1 MSKIGDLFIRLGL
14 RKKEFS
20 DGIKQAGSEI
30 SGFGKL
36 TSMVTKAATSA
47 WAAIGLAIGKFATDA
62 IKMTQKWGD
71 EWQITMAGVKGAY
84 GTFIRQLSSGE
95 GFDNLFANM
104 RESYRLAKEVA
115 SAMDEIF
122 ERKNSYSYLEA
133 DINRQIAELD
143 LIRRDTSKS
152 DAEREDASRQ
162 IIELE
167 KQLGEEKKKI
177 AVDEAKYAREMAMD
191 QTKLN
196 SDQLDFMVKEYRNNR
211 DVINQ
216 AREYLATRERINKEL
231 ATYGGSR
238 GSRTDEQWETMQR
251 QAEMAKQRSRDLE
264 ASTSDSV
271 KAVANLVKGYDR
283 ANDELISGLVAADV
297 AVVNIETD
305 ALRAQGRATS
315 TLGSLNKETGGVG
328 NTDRA
333 SDQAAA
339 VLRRAQDA
347 AKSEIQ
353 LLTEKYMEEK
363 ALLERYGMDTVA
375 LTKEYLGKV
384 DEEIKNGLDV
394 ALEDIENLEPVEIE
408 PFEFD
413 DSELE
418 EFINDLYD
426 ANQKAIDIAREFGDN
441 VAGGFSDACQQMMDA
456 FFGLDDINAGMI
468 VQSLLTPLADMA
480 VKAGEVIVAEG
491 IAVDAAKKALV
502 DFFGGGA
509 IVAGAALIAAGTAAK
524 AGLAAI
530 ARSGS
535 ASSSTS
541 TYQGGSSSLGNQNI
555 QTELTVTVKGELRGR
570 DIVLAGQNT
579 LNSWGR

>member
-115 SAMDEIF
+115 AAMDEIF

-152 DAEREDASRQ
+152 DAERADASRQ

-177 AVDEAKYAREMAMD
+177 AVDEAQNARKIAMD

-196 SDQLDFMVKEYRNNR
+196 SDQLDFMVKEYNNNR

-216 AREYLATRERINKEL
+216 ARDYLATRERINKEL

-238 GSRTDEQWETMQR
+238 GSRTDEQWEAMQR
-251 QAEMAKQRSRDLE
+251 QAEIAKQRSRDLE

-315 TLGSLNKETGGVG
+315 TLGSLNNTGGG
-328 NTDRA
+328 GKTDEEIEKE
-333 SDQAAA
+333 QAEAI
-339 VLRRAQDA
+339 LRRAQDA

-353 LLTEKYMEEK
+353 LLKEKYMEER
-363 ALLERYGMDTVA
+363 ALLEKFGLDTVE
-375 LTKEYLGKV
+375 LTREYYENVAKETGLGV
-384 DEEIKNGLDV
+384 DTVLDKFEV
-394 ALEDIENLEPVEIE
+394 EPVEFE

-413 DSELE
+413 DSIFDDALKEAQDFVE
-418 EFINDLYD
+418 KGMEIASEFKD
-426 ANQKAIDIAREFGDN
+426 A
-441 VAGGFSDACQQMMDA
+441 VVGGFTDACGVLMESFM
-456 FFGLDDINAGMI
+456 GLREMNVGDV
-468 VQSLLTPLADMA
+468 VQALLTPLADMA
-480 VKAGEVIVAEG
+480 IKAGEVIVAEG

-509 IVAGAALIAAGTAAK
+509 VAAGLALIAAGSAAK

-530 ARSGS
+530 ANGGS

-555 QTELTVTVKGELRGR
+555 TSELTVTVKGELRGR